1 MASEIEKNFI
11 EPYDF
16 LFYFSPSIPYNFPP
30 DRVPKNLCEE
40 QLLTVIKCY
49 TDHPKSSDQMKR
61 GFDCHKYASEFNE
74 CKRRRDMRIFHEIQ
88 AWEKSHYESLK
99 PANKSNYIK
108 TLQEEKQELEKLF
121 EAVPASEGFAER
133 RWKIYNDLIQTKWR
147 MGYLEKIF

>member
-1 MASEIEKNFI
+1 MSSEIEKNFI

-30 DRVPKNLCEE
+30 ERVPQNLCEE

-49 TDHPKSSDQMKR
+49 TDHPKASDQMKR

-88 AWEKSHYESLK
+88 TWEKSHYQGLK
-99 PANKSNYIK
+99 PSNKTNYLK
-108 TLQEEKQELEKLF
+108 TLHEEKQELEKQF
-121 EAVPASEGFAER
+121 ESVPASEGFAEK

-147 MGYLEKIF
+147 VGYLESLF

>member
-1 MASEIEKNFI
+1 
-11 EPYDF
+11 
-16 LFYFSPSIPYNFPP
+16 
-30 DRVPKNLCEE
+30 
-40 QLLTVIKCY
+40 
-49 TDHPKSSDQMKR
+49 
-61 GFDCHKYASEFNE
+61 
-74 CKRRRDMRIFHEIQ
+74 MRIFHEIQ